1 MIGIDDRLDWEHQ
14 EHNKIIIYA
23 LVTMSQ
29 KLPLSATF
37 SSSKLDNS
45 NEVGTFTILAII

>member
-1 MIGIDDRLDWEHQ
+1 MIDIDDRLDWQHQ

-23 LVTMSQ
+23 LVTSQ
-29 KLPLSATF
+29 KLPVNATF

-45 NEVGTFTILAII
+45 NEVGIFTTLAII

>member
-1 MIGIDDRLDWEHQ
+1 MIGIDDRLDWQHQ

-23 LVTMSQ
+23 LVIMSQ
-29 KLPLSATF
+29 KLPVNATF

-45 NEVGTFTILAII
+45 NEIGAFTILAII